1 MNLRVSTIL
10 GFLVC
15 AALAFGL
22 YLVKYAVQDVQND
35 LASRRAEL
43 ASERE
48 AIHLLNAEWAY
59 LTRPERLEE
68 LQQKHL
74 SLQTISSV
82 QTVPVSAIRAGD
94 VEGDAPIIHDVVLSP
109 AVAGAR

>member
-59 LTRPERLEE
+59 LTRPDRLED
-68 LQQKHL
+68 LQRKHL
-74 SLQTISSV
+74 SLRAISSA
-82 QTVPVSAIRAGD
+82 QTVPVSAIREGD
-94 VEGDAPIIHDVVLSP
+94 VEDEAPIVHDVVLSP